1 MYLTLPSNSS
11 LKFFPNNKAGHFT
24 TKLPQTLTLGD
35 DYEVGLS
42 EIQFRNHF
50 QNITNN
56 NVWFEYLEYRMV
68 KQDNGGSMIKKELKK
83 VQVPNGLYETNAEFV
98 NELNAL
104 IVSHLANDTFNAES
118 QLKHILSGEIAE
130 TKLLSANAL
139 KSLIEANAKERKNQK
154 NKKIKNNTPPFNF
167 KYNPFTKKVSLF
179 HYYTLGEVRIS
190 EELKDILGLPRVI
203 FEGMCNVEGE
213 HIMDLTQNV
222 KGIFVYSDL
231 VRTRPVGDV
240 SVPLLRTLPPINRNQ
255 ETMHYLFEKPQY
267 MPLARFQFDTVE
279 LLLTSDRGQP
289 ISFDNGHT
297 IATLHFRRKRIL

>member
-11 LKFFPNNKAGHFT
+11 LKFFPNNKPGHFT

-50 QNITNN
+50 QNITNDR
-56 NVWFEYLEYRMV
+56 VWFEYNQLGYVTR
-68 KQDNGGSMIKKELKK
+68 KNGKAEIETTSKR
-83 VQVPNGLYETNAEFV
+83 VQVPNGLYETNADFV

-104 IVSHLANDTFNAES
+104 VASELVEDNFTAES
-118 QLKHILSGEIAE
+118 QLKHILTGEIAQ
-130 TKLLSANAL
+130 TKLLSANVL
-139 KSLIEANAKERKNQK
+139 KTLVEAEQKNQK
-154 NKKIKNNTPPFNF
+154 DKRKKKKTPPFKF
-167 KYNPFTKKVSLF
+167 KYNPYSKKVSLF
-179 HYYTLGEVRIS
+179 HYYALGEVRLS
-190 EELKDILGLPRVI
+190 EDLQAILGLPQDV
-203 FEGMCNVEGE
+203 FNGMCNVDGN

-231 VRTRPVGDV
+231 VRTRPVGDF
-240 SVPLLRTLPPINRNQ
+240 SVPLLRTLPPINKDKD
-255 ETMHYLFEKPQY
+255 TMHYLFEKPQY

-289 ISFDNGHT
+289 ISFENGHT
-297 IATLHFRRKRIL
+297 IATLHFRRKQLF